1 MNFGVYSGRDKTRFL
16 AKRTVV
22 DTGCC
27 YTLAIFPAGS
37 PWMGLYEEFSCN
49 KVQILNGR
57 RLSTRG

>member
-1 MNFGVYSGRDKTRFL
+1 MDLGVYSGRDKTRFL

-27 YTLAIFPAGS
+27 TLAIFPAGS
-37 PWMGLYEEFSCN
+37 PWMGLYEGFSCN

-57 RLSTRG
+57 CLSRRG